1 MSHEPPRF
9 PDSFNMA
16 DYFVFAN
23 IEAGRGDKV
32 AIIFEDQRI
41 TYREVADNVMRVARN
56 LVDDGLLPEQ
66 RVLVCMQDRP
76 EFVYAWFGAIK
87 AGATVTQ
94 INPLLPVEDYE
105 YYLNYVKPQF
115 AFVDE
120 ASLANF
126 DAALRKTRYCNANE
140 FRDNVIVAGR
150 RRLEMPRKVY
160 FDHDNAPPADSY
172 EPDSH
177 QSFDFWKDLP
187 CEKTSQPW
195 PTRKDDP
202 AVWLFTSG
210 STGQSKGA
218 VHMHHHFAFNTEV
231 YAKQFIGMDES
242 DITIAGPRL
251 FFGYATGT
259 NLMFP
264 FAVGATTVLFKEHPT
279 PELLAGLIE
288 KHECTVFTS
297 VPTLINKFLQ
307 TPAIRREALKTVRF
321 MWSAGEALPA
331 DLHKRWDESFGT
343 PIIDGIGSA
352 ESFHIYISN
361 RPAGPLGKADIRGGS
376 LGKLVP
382 GYTAKLLD
390 DNDQPVAQGD
400 VGTLWV
406 KGDSVA
412 THYHAAYDK
421 SREHL
426 RGGWVVSGDKFRQD
440 ADGYWFYE
448 GRGDDLLK
456 VGGIFVSPLEVE
468 NCLMQHPSV
477 KECCVIGKNDE
488 AGLTKPLAI
497 VVSARSGSDG
507 VVSTGKALE
516 QELIAHCKTHMVR
529 YKAPHWIKFVDR
541 PLPRN
546 DRDKI
551 DRKLLRKEYGSP

>member
-1 MSHEPPRF
+1 MTEPSTVDRQLSTAPQAQAF
-9 PDSFNMA
+9 PDNFNMA
-16 DYFVFAN
+16 DYFVFSN

-32 AIIFEDQRI
+32 AIHFEGREI
-41 TYREVADNVMRVARN
+41 TYAEVAARVKQVAHA
-56 LVDDGLLPEQ
+56 LVEGGLLPEQ

-94 INPLLPVEDYE
+94 INPLLPAEDFE

-115 AFVDE
+115 AFIDE
-120 ASLANF
+120 ASLQAF
-126 DAALRKTRYCNANE
+126 SHALKKTRYCESGWNP
-140 FRDNVIVAGR
+140 DNVVVVREQPDDVDEG
-150 RRLEMPRKVY
+150 E
-160 FDHDNAPPADSY
+160 

-177 QSFDFWKDLP
+177 CSWHNFVLELEADDDFK
-187 CEKTSQPW
+187 PW

-231 YAKQFIGMDES
+231 YAKQFIGMRQD

-264 FAVGATTVLFKEHPT
+264 FAVGATTVLFKDHPT
-279 PELLAGLIE
+279 PELLAGLIA
-288 KHECTVFTS
+288 KHKCTVFTS

-307 TPAIRREALKTVRF
+307 TPAIKREALKSVRF

-331 DLHKRWDESFGT
+331 DLHKRWDEAFGV

-361 RPAGPLGKADIRGGS
+361 RPAGPWGKADIRGGS

-382 GYTAKLLD
+382 GYTARLLD

-440 ADGYWFYE
+440 AEGYWYYE

-468 NCLMQHPSV
+468 NCLMQHPAV

-497 VVSARSGSDG
+497 VVPHETAARSASEDLS
-507 VVSTGKALE
+507 V
-516 QELIAHCKTHMVR
+516 ELIQHCKAHMVR
-529 YKAPHWIKFVDR
+529 YKAPHWIKFVDK

-551 DRKLLRKEYGSP
+551 DRKLLRKEYA

>member
-1 MSHEPPRF
+1 MVDHTPTF
-9 PDSFNMA
+9 PEAFNMA
-16 DYFVFAN
+16 DYFVFSN
-23 IEAGRGDKV
+23 IEAGRADKV

-41 TYREVADNVMRVARN
+41 TYRQVADNVMKVARR
-56 LVDDGLLPEQ
+56 LVDEGLLPEQ

-94 INPLLPVEDYE
+94 VNPLLPAEDYE

-120 ASLANF
+120 ASIANF
-126 DAALRKTRYCNANE
+126 DTALRKTRHCNVND

-150 RRLEMPRKVY
+150 ARLDAPRKVC
-160 FDHDNAPPADSY
+160 FEHDNAPPADSY

-177 QSFDFWKDLP
+177 QSFDFWLNLP
-187 CEKTSQPW
+187 CDKASQPW

-231 YAKQFIGMDES
+231 YAKAFIGMRQD

-279 PELLAGLIE
+279 PEKLADLIARH
-288 KHECTVFTS
+288 KCTVFTS
-297 VPTLINKFLQ
+297 VPTLINKFIQSPSL
-307 TPAIRREALKTVRF
+307 TRASLGSLGF

-331 DLHKRWDESFGT
+331 ELHAHWDEIYGV

-361 RPAGPLGKADIRGGS
+361 RPGDVKPGS
-376 LGKLVP
+376 LGRLVP

-400 VGTLWV
+400 VGTLWI

-426 RGGWVVSGDKFRQD
+426 RGGWIVSGDKFRQD
-440 ADGYWFYE
+440 ADGYWYYE

-468 NCLMQHPSV
+468 NCLMQHPAV
-477 KECCVIGKNDE
+477 KECCVIGKSDE
-488 AGLTKPLAI
+488 AGLTKPLAL
-497 VVSARSGSDG
+497 VVTGARSASDG
-507 VVSTGKALE
+507 LTE
-516 QELIAHCKTHMVR
+516 ELIRHCKSKMVH
-529 YKAPHWIKFVDR
+529 YKAPRWIKFVDQ

-551 DRKLLRKEYGSP
+551 DRKLLRKQYGAT